1 MSMNCYAAHLYGAV
15 LTDEAVRSEFEEAMD
30 CPSPRMSDIAEY
42 ADSGMIADLP
52 QGYPKE
58 AEDVE
63 YLYGPEGTVYVGYS
77 ASMPY
82 EVPKYTQK
90 AMDRN
95 IRALLAYVFGPEK
108 AERIPIEP
116 IYDTWTE

>member
-1 MSMNCYAAHLYGAV
+1 MSMDSYAAHLYGAA
-15 LTDEAVRSEFEEAMD
+15 LTDEAVRPEFKDVMD
-30 CPSPRMSDIAEY
+30 SPCISKVAEFVDSDRMTE
-42 ADSGMIADLP
+42 LP
-52 QGYPKE
+52 EGYPKE

-63 YLYGPEGTVYVGYS
+63 YIYGPEGTVYVGYS

-90 AMDRN
+90 EMDRN
-95 IRALLAYVFGPEK
+95 IRALLVYLFGPET

-116 IYDTWTE
+116 IFDTWTE

>member
-1 MSMNCYAAHLYGAV
+1 MSMYCYAAYLYGAA
-15 LTDEAVRSEFEEAMD
+15 LTNEAVRPEFEEAMD

-42 ADSGMIADLP
+42 ADNGMIADLP

-90 AMDRN
+90 EMDRN
-95 IRALLAYVFGPEK
+95 IRALLVYLFGSEK